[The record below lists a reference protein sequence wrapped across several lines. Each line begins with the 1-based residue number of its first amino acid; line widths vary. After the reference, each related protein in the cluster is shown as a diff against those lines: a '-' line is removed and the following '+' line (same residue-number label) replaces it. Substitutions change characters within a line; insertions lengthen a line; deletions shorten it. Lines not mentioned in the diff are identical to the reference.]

1 MSDVRGQTSDVG
13 QGQRKTL
20 MGNVEQVADE
30 QHGVHQTV
38 ENLPI
43 AASLQKVQTLTY
55 LKYAATLNFFC
66 FLPLEFLN
74 SLPGKDFFSRL
85 V

>member
-1 MSDVRGQTSDVG
+1 MD
-13 QGQRKTL
+13 QG
-20 MGNVEQVADE
+20 ADE
-30 QHGVHQTV
+30 QDGVYQTV

-74 SLPGKDFFSRL
+74 SLPGKDFLNRL
-85 V
+85 L